1 MFNCRAAAGCLALLF
16 LFGGMAKAEEKEP
29 SAVAIGPEGEWG
41 FPGNRFSIGPSA
53 SVEFSVIKDW
63 LEIEIGG
70 GPLFSRGQKEWEADV
85 LFKKQFTLSKTVE
98 LMVGAGRSWSYA
110 TGETGK
116 TGATFVLDFMF
127 WPWPERKFGW
137 FFEPTYTC
145 SFSKDHEKSLALSV
159 GLLIAIP

>member
-1 MFNCRAAAGCLALLF
+1 MPSCHIDSLCLT
-16 LFGGMAKAEEKEP
+16 P
-29 SAVAIGPEGEWG
+29 SAPYKGEWG
-41 FPGNRFSIGPSA
+41 FPGGRFSIGPSA

-70 GPLFSRGQKEWEADV
+70 GTLFSRGQKEWEADV
-85 LFKKQFTLSKTVE
+85 LFKKPFTLSNTVE
-98 LMVGAGRSWSYA
+98 LMVGAGPSWSYA

-127 WPWPERKFGW
+127 WPWPDRWFGW
-137 FFEPTYTC
+137 FFEPTYAY
-145 SFSKDHEKSLALSV
+145 SFSRYHEQSLAVSV